1 MLPTPPASPT
11 LNGFSTPEDRLG
23 QILAGRLQL
32 TGVLGVG
39 AYGVVYTAVD
49 IQTNI
54 PYAVKALNKIG
65 LEPRQQKFQQREI
78 QLHHQASAHPNVVS
92 LVKIL
97 DSPDCTYVVIEYCPE
112 GDLFSNITERGQ
124 FISNDALA
132 KRAFLQIL
140 DAVEYCHSIG
150 IYHRDLKP
158 ENILVTDQGMTCKLA
173 DFGLATTEHIT
184 SDFGCGST
192 FYMSPGKFRNHH
204 ILSCMLTIIT
214 ECQTVAPKAYSCY
227 ASAPNDVWSLGV
239 ILVNLTCGRNPW
251 KRASFE
257 DSTFRAYMKDPKF
270 LQSILPL
277 SPELDSILKRIF
289 EFNPAKRI
297 TIPELRDLIVRCP
310 RFTSAKSMTP
320 TPLPSPP
327 FTPADYARDAAFH
340 GCYQPPV
347 VPSVTP
353 LPGPLYPT
361 PVLPYTQPSS
371 PSGSCDSDNDSVFS
385 SCSSVSSS
393 SSTSSYTHVHHPPAH
408 KVPGRAVQPTY
419 VSPMPSNTWFHPFL
433 QAANLVKH
441 VSFQSPMMAAPV
453 HVY

>member
-11 LNGFSTPEDRLG
+11 LNGVCAPEDRLG

-32 TGVLGVG
+32 TGILGVG

-49 IQTNI
+49 LQTNT
-54 PYAVKALNKIG
+54 PYAVKALNKLG
-65 LEPRQQKFQQREI
+65 LEPRQQRFQQREI

-92 LVKIL
+92 LVKIM
-97 DSPDCTYVVIEYCPE
+97 DAPDCTYVVIEYCPE
-112 GDLFSNITERGQ
+112 GDLFSNITEGGKYVG
-124 FISNDALA
+124 NDALA

-158 ENILVTDQGMTCKLA
+158 ENVLVTDNGMTCKLA
-173 DFGLATTEHIT
+173 DFGLATNDHVT

-192 FYMSPGKFRNHH
+192 FYMSP
-204 ILSCMLTIIT
+204 
-214 ECQTVAPKAYSCY
+214 ECQTPAPKAYSCY

-270 LQSILPL
+270 LRTILPI
-277 SPELDSILKRIF
+277 SAELDSILRCIF

-297 TIPELRDLIVRCP
+297 TIPELRELILMCP
-310 RFTSAKSMTP
+310 TFTATKAAVP
-320 TPLPSPP
+320 APLPSPP
-327 FTPADYARDAAFH
+327 FVPAEYARDAAFN
-340 GCYQPPV
+340 GCYQPAI
-347 VPSVTP
+347 PSMAP
-353 LPGPLYPT
+353 LPAPRFS
-361 PVLPYTQPSS
+361 PVQASFPQHSIS
-371 PSGSCDSDNDSVFS
+371 SGSSNSDNESVFS
-385 SCSSVSSS
+385 SCSSGSSV
-393 SSTSSYTHVHHPPAH
+393 SSTSSYTHVSPLPPH
-408 KVPGRAVQPTY
+408 KAPVRPAQPTY
-419 VSPMPSNTWFHPFL
+419 VSPPVAHTWFHPFL
-433 QAANLVKH
+433 QVVKH
-441 VSFQSPMMAAPV
+441 VSFQPQMMAAPV